1 MEKWLNQNANAK
13 MLAAC
18 TWFQWFYRAF
28 VFFFLLLLWLFKHPY
43 NKILPV
49 VLWYSFPRVCKIRF
63 FASFL
68 LRGEPHR
75 GSNQSDET
83 RYRISPSSKLVTKL
97 QGSVF
102 AFSDLFFF
110 VCYVFYFIF
119 FIPWRLVATPQ
130 PHTNTLHNDFV
141 LLMTRTGTK
150 LTFAQLV
157 SQCE

>member
-1 MEKWLNQNANAK
+1 M
-13 MLAAC
+13 
-18 TWFQWFYRAF
+18 
-28 VFFFLLLLWLFKHPY
+28 FFFCCCCGFLNIHTTKYYLLCFD
-43 NKILPV
+43 IR
-49 VLWYSFPRVCKIRF
+49 FPRVCKIRF

-83 RYRISPSSKLVTKL
+83 RYRISPSSKLVTEL

-102 AFSDLFFF
+102 AFSDLFFLF
-110 VCYVFYFIF
+110 VTCFIYFFY
-119 FIPWRLVATPQ
+119 PVTTYLATPQ